1 MAKIFKEKCF
11 LYIFTLFL
19 ITLALLWFS
28 RNDLKKAEK
37 LVEEVEYIDST
48 NTYNKIYYE
57 KEIGDLRKENKELY
71 DSLKKYK
78 KDIDFLVQFKYKK
91 SYDTGVVHTKK
102 NNSSV
107 EPKEQPTSVQD
118 NVVTDVLEAKTYE
131 YLSEPNDTFEYKLR
145 INSEKEPNWYSL
157 SANVK
162 DKFTIVN
169 KNKDDSSINHI
180 TIGSQGSG
188 EISDVTVFKK
198 KEKKKFKD
206 RFAVGPGATAGYD
219 PINKNWGVMVG
230 VTASFDL
237 W

>member
-1 MAKIFKEKCF
+1 MKSLFKEKCIYLVIVLF
-11 LYIFTLFL
+11 FITIGTL
-19 ITLALLWFS
+19 IFS
-28 RNDLKKAEK
+28 RRELKKSEK

-48 NTYNKIYYE
+48 NTYNKIFYE
-57 KEIGDLRKENKELY
+57 KEIGSLRKENKELY

-91 SYDTGVVHTKK
+91 SYETGIVHTNKG
-102 NNSSV
+102 NTNSVTEPEYTAPNVSV
-107 EPKEQPTSVQD
+107 VDKV
-118 NVVTDVLEAKTYE
+118 EAKTFE

-145 INSEKEPNWYSL
+145 INAEKEPNWYSL
-157 SANVK
+157 SASVK

-169 KNKDDSSINHI
+169 KNKEGSSINHI

-188 EISDVTVFKK
+188 DISDVTVFKK
-198 KEKKKFKD
+198 KEKKKLKD
-206 RFAVGPGATAGYD
+206 RISIGPGATAGYD

-230 VTASFDL
+230 IGVSYDL

>member
-1 MAKIFKEKCF
+1 MKIFKEKCI
-11 LYIFTLFL
+11 LIMIALFL
-19 ITLALLWFS
+19 VIIGTLYFS
-28 RNDLKKAEK
+28 RTELKKSEK

-57 KEIGDLRKENKELY
+57 KEISSLRKKNKELF

-91 SYDTGVVHTKK
+91 SYETGVVHTKK
-102 NNSSV
+102 NNSQSV
-107 EPKEQPTSVQD
+107 TVTKEEQGINPEEK
-118 NVVTDVLEAKTYE
+118 LEAKTYE

-169 KNKDDSSINHI
+169 KSKDDSNINHI

-198 KEKKKFKD
+198 KEKKKLRD
-206 RFAVGPGATAGYD
+206 RISIGPGATAGYD

-230 VTASFDL
+230 IGVSYDL

>member
-1 MAKIFKEKCF
+1 MMKIFKEKCV
-11 LYIFTLFL
+11 LIMIALFL
-19 ITLALLWFS
+19 VIIGTLYFS
-28 RNDLKKAEK
+28 RTELKKSEK

-57 KEIGDLRKENKELY
+57 KEISSLRKENKELF
-71 DSLKKYK
+71 DSIKKYK

-91 SYDTGVVHTKK
+91 SYETGVVHTKK
-102 NNSSV
+102 NNSQSV
-107 EPKEQPTSVQD
+107 TVTKEEQGINPEEK
-118 NVVTDVLEAKTYE
+118 LEAKTYE

-169 KNKDDSSINHI
+169 KSKDDSNINHI

-198 KEKKKFKD
+198 KEKKKLRD
-206 RFAVGPGATAGYD
+206 RISIGPGATAGYD

-230 VTASFDL
+230 IGVSYDL

>member
-1 MAKIFKEKCF
+1 MMKIFNEKCV
-11 LYIFTLFL
+11 LIMIALFL
-19 ITLALLWFS
+19 VIIGTLYFS
-28 RNDLKKAEK
+28 RTELKKSEK

-57 KEIGDLRKENKELY
+57 KEISSLRKENKELF

-91 SYDTGVVHTKK
+91 SYETGVVHTKK
-102 NNSSV
+102 NNSQSV
-107 EPKEQPTSVQD
+107 TVTKEEQGINPEEK
-118 NVVTDVLEAKTYE
+118 LEAKTYE

-169 KNKDDSSINHI
+169 KSKDDSNINHI

-198 KEKKKFKD
+198 KEKKKLRD
-206 RFAVGPGATAGYD
+206 RISIGPGATAGYD

-230 VTASFDL
+230 IGVSYDL

>member
-1 MAKIFKEKCF
+1 MMKIFKEKCI
-11 LYIFTLFL
+11 LIMIALFL
-19 ITLALLWFS
+19 VIIGTLYFS
-28 RNDLKKAEK
+28 RTELKKSEK

-57 KEIGDLRKENKELY
+57 KEISSLRKKNKELF

-91 SYDTGVVHTKK
+91 SYETGVVHTKK
-102 NNSSV
+102 NNSQSV
-107 EPKEQPTSVQD
+107 TVTKEEQGINPEEK
-118 NVVTDVLEAKTYE
+118 LEAKTYE

-169 KNKDDSSINHI
+169 KSKDDSNINHI

-198 KEKKKFKD
+198 KEKKKLRD
-206 RFAVGPGATAGYD
+206 RISIGPGATAGYD

-230 VTASFDL
+230 IGVSYDL

>member
-1 MAKIFKEKCF
+1 MMKIFKEKCI
-11 LYIFTLFL
+11 LIMIALFL
-19 ITLALLWFS
+19 VIIGTLYFA
-28 RNDLKKAEK
+28 RTELKESEK

-57 KEIGDLRKENKELY
+57 KEMSSLRKENKELF

-91 SYDTGVVHTKK
+91 TYETGVVHTKK
-102 NNSSV
+102 NNSRPV
-107 EPKEQPTSVQD
+107 TVTKEEQGVNPEEK
-118 NVVTDVLEAKTYE
+118 LEAKTYE
-131 YLSEPNDTFEYKLR
+131 YLSEPNDTFEYRLR

-169 KNKDDSSINHI
+169 KSKDDSNINHI

-198 KEKKKFKD
+198 KEKKKLMD
-206 RFAVGPGATAGYD
+206 RISIGPGATAGYD

-230 VTASFDL
+230 IGVSYDL

>member
-1 MAKIFKEKCF
+1 MMKIFNEKCV
-11 LYIFTLFL
+11 LIMIALFL
-19 ITLALLWFS
+19 VIIGTLYFAKTE
-28 RNDLKKAEK
+28 LKKSEK

-57 KEIGDLRKENKELY
+57 KEMSSLRKENKELF

-91 SYDTGVVHTKK
+91 TYETGVVHTKK
-102 NNSSV
+102 NNSRPV
-107 EPKEQPTSVQD
+107 TVTKEEQGINPEEK
-118 NVVTDVLEAKTYE
+118 LEAKTYE
-131 YLSEPNDTFEYKLR
+131 YLSEPNDTFEYRLR
-145 INSEKEPNWYSL
+145 INSEMEPNWYSL

-169 KNKDDSSINHI
+169 KSKDDSNINHI

-198 KEKKKFKD
+198 KEKKKLRD
-206 RFAVGPGATAGYD
+206 RISIGPGATAG
-219 PINKNWGVMVG
+219 
-230 VTASFDL
+230 
-237 W
+237 

>member
-1 MAKIFKEKCF
+1 MKIFNEKCV
-11 LYIFTLFL
+11 LIMIALFL
-19 ITLALLWFS
+19 VIIGTLYFS
-28 RNDLKKAEK
+28 RTELKKSEK

-57 KEIGDLRKENKELY
+57 KEISSLRKENKELF

-91 SYDTGVVHTKK
+91 SYETGVVHTKK
-102 NNSSV
+102 NNSQSV
-107 EPKEQPTSVQD
+107 TVTKEEQGINPEEK
-118 NVVTDVLEAKTYE
+118 LEAKTYE

-169 KNKDDSSINHI
+169 KSKDDSNINHI
-180 TIGSQGSG
+180 TIGSQGSC

-198 KEKKKFKD
+198 KEKKKLRD
-206 RFAVGPGATAGYD
+206 RISIGPGATAGYD

-230 VTASFDL
+230 IGVSYDL

>member
-1 MAKIFKEKCF
+1 MMKIFKEKCI
-11 LYIFTLFL
+11 LIMIALFL
-19 ITLALLWFS
+19 VIIGTLYFA
-28 RNDLKKAEK
+28 RTELKESEK

-57 KEIGDLRKENKELY
+57 KEMSSLRKENKELF

-91 SYDTGVVHTKK
+91 TYETGVVHTKK
-102 NNSSV
+102 NNSRPV
-107 EPKEQPTSVQD
+107 TVTKEEQGVNPEEK
-118 NVVTDVLEAKTYE
+118 LEAKTYE
-131 YLSEPNDTFEYKLR
+131 YLSEPNDTFEYRLR

-169 KNKDDSSINHI
+169 KSKDDSNINHI

-198 KEKKKFKD
+198 KEKKKLRD
-206 RFAVGPGATAGYD
+206 RISIGPGAIAGYD

-230 VTASFDL
+230 IGVSYDL

>member
-1 MAKIFKEKCF
+1 MMKIFKEKCI
-11 LYIFTLFL
+11 LIMIALFL
-19 ITLALLWFS
+19 VIIGTLYFA
-28 RNDLKKAEK
+28 RTELKESEK

-57 KEIGDLRKENKELY
+57 KEMSSLRKENKELF

-91 SYDTGVVHTKK
+91 TYETGVVHTKK
-102 NNSSV
+102 NNSRPV
-107 EPKEQPTSVQD
+107 TVTKEEQGVNPEEK
-118 NVVTDVLEAKTYE
+118 LEAKTYE
-131 YLSEPNDTFEYKLR
+131 YLSEPNDTFEYRLR

-169 KNKDDSSINHI
+169 KSKDDSNINHI

-198 KEKKKFKD
+198 KEKKKLRD
-206 RFAVGPGATAGYD
+206 RISIGPGATAGYD

-230 VTASFDL
+230 IGVSYDL

>member
-1 MAKIFKEKCF
+1 MMKIFKEKCI
-11 LYIFTLFL
+11 LIMIALFL
-19 ITLALLWFS
+19 AIIGTLYFA
-28 RNDLKKAEK
+28 RTELKESEK

-57 KEIGDLRKENKELY
+57 KEMSSLRKENKELF

-91 SYDTGVVHTKK
+91 TYETGVVHTKK
-102 NNSSV
+102 NNSRPV
-107 EPKEQPTSVQD
+107 TVTKEEQGVNPEEK
-118 NVVTDVLEAKTYE
+118 LEAKTYE
-131 YLSEPNDTFEYKLR
+131 YLSEPNDTFEYRLR

-169 KNKDDSSINHI
+169 KSKDGSNINHI

-198 KEKKKFKD
+198 KEKKKLRD
-206 RFAVGPGATAGYD
+206 RISIGPGATAGYD

-230 VTASFDL
+230 IGVSYDL

>member
-1 MAKIFKEKCF
+1 MKIFKEKCV
-11 LYIFTLFL
+11 LIMIALFL
-19 ITLALLWFS
+19 VIIGTLYFA
-28 RNDLKKAEK
+28 RTELKKSEK

-48 NTYNKIYYE
+48 NTYNKIFYE
-57 KEIGDLRKENKELY
+57 KEISSLRKENKELF

-91 SYDTGVVHTKK
+91 SYNTGVVQTKK
-102 NNSSV
+102 KNSQSV
-107 EPKEQPTSVQD
+107 TTTKEEQGINPEEK
-118 NVVTDVLEAKTYE
+118 LEAKTYE
-131 YLSEPNDTFEYKLR
+131 YLSEPNDTFEYRLR

-169 KNKDDSSINHI
+169 KSKDDSDINHI

-198 KEKKKFKD
+198 KEKKKLRD
-206 RFAVGPGATAGYD
+206 RISIGPGATAGYD
-219 PINKNWGVMVG
+219 PINKNWGLMVG
-230 VTASFDL
+230 IGVSYDL

>member
-1 MAKIFKEKCF
+1 MMKIFKEKCI
-11 LYIFTLFL
+11 LIMIALFL
-19 ITLALLWFS
+19 VIIGTLYFS
-28 RNDLKKAEK
+28 RTELKKSEK
-37 LVEEVEYIDST
+37 LVEEIEYIDST

-57 KEIGDLRKENKELY
+57 KEISSLRKKNKELF

-78 KDIDFLVQFKYKK
+78 KEIDFLVQFKYKK
-91 SYDTGVVHTKK
+91 SYETGVVHTKK
-102 NNSSV
+102 NNSQSV
-107 EPKEQPTSVQD
+107 TVTKEEQGINPEEK
-118 NVVTDVLEAKTYE
+118 LEAKTYE

-169 KNKDDSSINHI
+169 KSKDDSNINHI

-198 KEKKKFKD
+198 KEKKKLRD
-206 RFAVGPGATAGYD
+206 RISIGPGATAGYD

-230 VTASFDL
+230 IGVSYDL

>member
-1 MAKIFKEKCF
+1 MMKIFNEKCV
-11 LYIFTLFL
+11 LIMIALFL
-19 ITLALLWFS
+19 VIIGTLYFAKTE
-28 RNDLKKAEK
+28 LKKSEK

-57 KEIGDLRKENKELY
+57 KEMSSLRKENKELF

-91 SYDTGVVHTKK
+91 TYETGVVHTKK
-102 NNSSV
+102 NNSRPV
-107 EPKEQPTSVQD
+107 TVTKEEQGINPEEK
-118 NVVTDVLEAKTYE
+118 LEAKTYE
-131 YLSEPNDTFEYKLR
+131 YLSEPNDTFEYRLR
-145 INSEKEPNWYSL
+145 INSEMEPNWYSL

-169 KNKDDSSINHI
+169 KSKDDSNINHI

-198 KEKKKFKD
+198 KEKKKLRD
-206 RFAVGPGATAGYD
+206 RISIGPGATAGYD

-230 VTASFDL
+230 IGVSYDL

>member
-1 MAKIFKEKCF
+1 MMKIFKEKCV
-11 LYIFTLFL
+11 LIMIALFL
-19 ITLALLWFS
+19 VIIGTLYFA
-28 RNDLKKAEK
+28 RTELKESEK

-57 KEIGDLRKENKELY
+57 KEMSSLRKENKELF

-91 SYDTGVVHTKK
+91 TYETGVVHTKK
-102 NNSSV
+102 NNSRPSTV
-107 EPKEQPTSVQD
+107 TKEEQGINPEEK
-118 NVVTDVLEAKTYE
+118 LEAKTYE
-131 YLSEPNDTFEYKLR
+131 YLSEPNDTFEYRLR
-145 INSEKEPNWYSL
+145 INSEREPNWYSL

-169 KNKDDSSINHI
+169 KSKDDSNINHI

-198 KEKKKFKD
+198 KEKKKLRD
-206 RFAVGPGATAGYD
+206 RISIGPGATAGYD

-230 VTASFDL
+230 IGVSYDL